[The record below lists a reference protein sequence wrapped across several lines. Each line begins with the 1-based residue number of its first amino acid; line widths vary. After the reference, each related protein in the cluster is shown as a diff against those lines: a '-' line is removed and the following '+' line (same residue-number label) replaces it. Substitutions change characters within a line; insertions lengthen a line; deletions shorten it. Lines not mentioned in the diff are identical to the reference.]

1 MEIMCFQIQKDPGLW
16 YSVEYSSFLVGSEA
30 DKYRLSVSGFSGD
43 TGDALAAPVNPN
55 RICNGMQFT
64 TPDQDNDN
72 NSVGHCGGGI
82 DGWWYN
88 RCARSY
94 LNRKGNAIWNAETD
108 ASIPDVIS
116 SRMLVKLD

>member
-1 MEIMCFQIQKDPGLW
+1 MCFQIQRDTGLW

-30 DKYRLSVSGFSGD
+30 DKYSLSVSGFSGD
-43 TGDALAAPVNPN
+43 TGDALAAPAHPA
-55 RICNGMQFT
+55 RIANGMKFS

-72 NSVGHCGGGI
+72 NSGGHCFGGK

-88 RCARSY
+88 WCGRST
-94 LNRKGNAIWNAETD
+94 LNCKDNAIWNAETD
-108 ASIPDVIS
+108 ATIKDVIS